1 MDNSD
6 KIIKV
11 VLVDDHA
18 VLRSGMRYILEIED
32 NIHVVGEASNGLEA
46 LELCESLNPDVVLM
60 DLMMPEMDG
69 VKATKRIEQDVPNIK
84 VVILTSF
91 EDEEHVGAAIDA
103 GAISYL
109 TKNITAPEL
118 TAAILNA
125 YQEIAS
131 LSPSATK
138 ALIDGRK
145 IEKAPEMNLSHREL
159 EVLGQLVKG
168 LTNPEIA
175 KNLVISRATVKRHVS
190 NILSKM
196 DVSTRTEAV
205 ALALSLKI
213 EL

>member
-1 MDNSD
+1 MDNPD

-11 VLVDDHA
+11 ILVDDHA
-18 VLRSGMRYILEIED
+18 VLRSGMRYILELED
-32 NIHVVGEASNGLEA
+32 SINVVGEASNGLEA
-46 LELCESLNPDVVLM
+46 LELCKSLNPDVVLM

-69 VKATKRIEQDVPNIK
+69 VEATKRIEQDFPNIK

-91 EDEEHVGAAIDA
+91 EDEEHVGAALDA

-118 TAAILNA
+118 AEAILNA

-138 ALIDGRK
+138 ALIEGRK
-145 IEKAPEMNLSHREL
+145 NEKIPAMNLSDREL
-159 EVLGQLVKG
+159 EVLSQLVKG

-175 KNLVISRATVKRHVS
+175 ENLMISRATVKRHVS

-196 DVSTRTEAV
+196 NVSTRTEAV